1 MSKLVTAELRA
12 NYVVE
17 VTLHYLPKRVNI
29 RGNINLYKKGGE
41 YGRSDSVLDM
51 CSEMGCLG
59 VFTDSF
65 QLTEVELEEIIKG
78 GNPNIEFW
86 PESAKN
92 RYDNW
97 GAMLVTCPKCKVISR
112 RNTLSDAYGFN
123 TTLNKIA
130 LAVTG
135 YFRELDSNADIV
147 LKVHRAPG
155 SLQTAKQDFLSTGNK
170 GKYAEDL
177 EKARLNHHV
186 FYPLAKLLKDTAGGA
201 SVESCIE
208 RFLRA

>member
-1 MSKLVTAELRA
+1 MSQLLSTDIKAGHII
-12 NYVVE
+12 E
-17 VTLHYLPKRVNI
+17 VTMHYLPKRVNI
-29 RGNINLYKKGGE
+29 RGNITLYKKGGD
-41 YGRSDSVLDM
+41 YGRSDAVMDM

-59 VFTDSF
+59 VFTDTF
-65 QLTEVELEEIIKG
+65 QLTDEEMAAIIEG
-78 GNPNIEFW
+78 GNPNIDAW
-86 PESAKN
+86 PESAKT

-97 GAMLVTCPKCKVISR
+97 GTLLVTCPKCKVISR

-123 TTLNKIA
+123 TSLNKIA

-147 LKVHRAPG
+147 LKVHRTPG
-155 SLQTAKQDFLSTGNK
+155 SLQAAKQNFLSSGNE

-186 FYPLAKLLKDTAGGA
+186 FYPLTKLLKDTSGGA
-201 SVESCIE
+201 SIESCIE